1 MGKGKIKKILLII
14 GFIIF
19 VVVMAYLIWTT
30 FFKKDTGTKIIPT
43 STSTNS
49 NLPSSSDNQG
59 KLPDSTT
66 NEGQTATSSNTQTEP
81 QYPDYS
87 GSDKAN
93 PIAIGGITKTDLLVS
108 ESVLDQ
114 TLSRDGN
121 SVQFYNQEDGK
132 FYIVDEN
139 GNKIPLSN
147 KVFYNVE
154 NVEWAP
160 NKTKAVIEYPDDTKI
175 VYDFSTEKQYTLPK
189 HWEDFSFST
198 DSTKLVNKSLG
209 TDEDNRWLIVSNSD
223 GSQSKAVE
231 YIGTNDNNVIASW
244 SPNNQTVGMYTKGVD
259 FDTREVFFI
268 GQNDENF
275 KSTKIEG
282 WGFEGKWSTN
292 GDKLLYSIYSPNN
305 DLKPQLWIVNAQGDN
320 IGYNRTNL
328 NLQTWSTKCT
338 FADNNTIYC
347 AVPISLKTG
356 AGMYPEVADQ
366 TPDHLYKINAS
377 NGIKE
382 LIAIPDSAYNISSLS
397 VSVNQ
402 ENLFFTDK
410 TTGRLYKIKLK

>member
-1 MGKGKIKKILLII
+1 MEKSKLKKILIII

-19 VVVMAYLIWTT
+19 TALMAYLIWIT
-30 FFKKDTGTKIIPT
+30 FFKKDVGIEINPNG
-43 STSTNS
+43 TSTNS
-49 NLPSSSDNQG
+49 GLPSSSNNQG
-59 KLPDSTT
+59 QLPNGTDG
-66 NEGQTATSSNTQTEP
+66 GQTTATSSNTQTEP
-81 QYPDYS
+81 QPSDS
-87 GSDKAN
+87 GNNNQASA
-93 PIAIGGITKTDLLVS
+93 IAIGGVTKTDLLVS
-108 ESVLDQ
+108 DSVLNQ
-114 TLSRDGN
+114 TLSQDGN
-121 SVQFYNQEDGK
+121 SVQFYDQDDGK

-139 GNKIPLSN
+139 GNKIPLSD

-175 VYDFSTEKQYTLPK
+175 VYDFATEKQYTLPK

-209 TDEDNRWLIVSNSD
+209 TDEDNRWLIVSSSD
-223 GSQSKAVE
+223 GSQSTAVE
-231 YIGTNDNNVIASW
+231 YIGTNDANVIASW

-282 WGFEGKWSTN
+282 WGFEGQWSTN
-292 GDKLLYSIYSPNN
+292 GDRLLYSVYSPNN
-305 DLKPQLWIVNAQGDN
+305 DLKPQLWIVEAQGDN
-320 IGYNRTNL
+320 IGTDRTNL

-347 AVPISLKTG
+347 AVPLYLQAG
-356 AGMYPEVADQ
+356 AGMYPSLADE
-366 TPDHLYKINAS
+366 TPDHLYKINAN

-382 LIAIPDSAYNISSLS
+382 LIAVPDTTYNISSIS
-397 VSVNQ
+397 VSTNQ

-410 TTGRLYKIKLK
+410 TTGRLYKIRLK